1 MLLPRSWQALLQQGH
16 ILVGGRNF
24 QLDHL
29 LGHTVQFTILPAVTY
44 PALLVDMHIEYSSH
58 CVSVCATKEGARAE
72 FDVFGNDRHMFDHR
86 GAARAFCPDRHKW
99 SENLPALI
107 ASLPERSCYF
117 GSENWFVIEMIDLCG
132 ARGEYEVFF
141 QLKKGDVAKT
151 LRLVIESAYVRD
163 PAGTGRGIPR
173 NRRGTIRFSVMAAKR
188 LRGERIRH
196 PGHNR

>member
-1 MLLPRSWQALLQQGH
+1 MLLPRSWQALLQQGY

-24 QLDHL
+24 RLDHL
-29 LGHTVQFTILPAVTY
+29 LGHTVQFTIRPAVTY

-58 CVSVCATKEGARAE
+58 CVSVCATKE
-72 FDVFGNDRHMFDHR
+72 
-86 GAARAFCPDRHKW
+86 
-99 SENLPALI
+99 
-107 ASLPERSCYF
+107 
-117 GSENWFVIEMIDLCG
+117 G